1 MVRLPIPKLVDRGLA
16 ENGPVRLEPAPE
28 QVGFVHASKT
38 SSGEASIRRGT
49 VIRRRGWS
57 GSFRQ

>member
-28 QVGFVHASKT
+28 QVGFGPRVEDL
-38 SSGEASIRRGT
+38 SGRSFDPAGT